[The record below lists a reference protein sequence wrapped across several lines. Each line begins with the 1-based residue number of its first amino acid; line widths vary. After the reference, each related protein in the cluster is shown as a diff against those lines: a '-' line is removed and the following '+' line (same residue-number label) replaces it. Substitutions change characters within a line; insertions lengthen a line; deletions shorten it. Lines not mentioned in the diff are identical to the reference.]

1 MFPKAGLF
9 ISLKEIVGLSMTET
23 SDKKKEL
30 EQLRNAEKKFQA
42 YIDRRNELN
51 DLAKIL
57 REERDMINSKHK
69 EMREEMAKLKKERD
83 ELVAQMRIHKE
94 LRNGFQKQAKE
105 IIGVRQKK
113 RGEVFKNLPLRVEEL
128 KADVQML
135 EYQQETTILDPQN
148 ENELIDKIRKKRK
161 EYQQLLKELDRQQSL
176 QIDISDKDKAIDE
189 LFKKADEEHEKVQKL
204 YNESQ
209 KKHEEYMK
217 LVNELSITIAEANKK
232 HEEYIEARNEAQ
244 RNHEKAIEM
253 RGHILEVRNE
263 RKKRYE
269 EAKRIIREQNTQAR
283 KAVMDT
289 EKLQKIADSAL
300 DALKKGEKIS
310 L

>member
-1 MFPKAGLF
+1 M
-9 ISLKEIVGLSMTET
+9 EET
-23 SDKKKEL
+23 SDKRKEI
-30 EQLRNAEKKFQA
+30 EQLRNAEKKFQS

-51 DLAKIL
+51 ELAKVL
-57 REERDMINSKHK
+57 RGERDMVNSMHN
-69 EMREEMAKLKKERD
+69 EMREGIETLKKERD

-105 IIGVRQKK
+105 LIDARRKK
-113 RGEVFKNLPLRVEEL
+113 KGEVFKNLPLRVEEL

-135 EYQQETTILDPQN
+135 EYEQETTILSPQK
-148 ENELIDKIRKKRK
+148 ENSLIDKIRKKQK
-161 EYQQLLKELDRQQSL
+161 EYRQLVKEMDKQQSL
-176 QIDISDKDKAIDE
+176 QVDISDKDKSIDE
-189 LFKKADEEHEKVQKL
+189 FFKKADEEHEIVQKF

-209 KKHEEYMK
+209 KKHEAYMK
-217 LVNELSITIAEANKK
+217 LVNELSVNIAESNKK

-244 RNHEKAIEM
+244 KNHEKAIEL
-253 RGHILEVRNE
+253 RSHILEVRDE
-263 RKKRYE
+263 RRKLYE
-269 EAKRIIREQNTQAR
+269 EAKKIIRDQNVNAR

-289 EKLQKIADSAL
+289 DKLQEIADHAL